1 MRFAEMTRLRVTMT
15 SQPPTRPRI
24 KRRTATPILLTVF
37 ITATVCVADGVAS
50 AKTDLPQVTYQL
62 SGSSPV
68 AEYISFQTDTGQ
80 QQQANVKLPWSTQF
94 TAFGGEVYV
103 LSAQS
108 PGSITCT
115 ILVDQKVVSQA
126 TANGQPARTVCSH

>member
-1 MRFAEMTRLRVTMT
+1 MT
-15 SQPPTRPRI
+15 SQPSTRARI
-24 KRRTATPILLTVF
+24 RRRAATPILLTV
-37 ITATVCVADGVAS
+37 ITATMGLAGGVAS
-50 AKTDLPQVTYQL
+50 AKSEFPQVTYQL

-80 QQQANVKLPWSTQF
+80 YQQANVKLPWSTQF

-103 LSAQS
+103 ISAQS
-108 PGSITCT
+108 PGSVTCT

-126 TANGQPARTVCSH
+126 TAHGQPARTVCSH

>member
-1 MRFAEMTRLRVTMT
+1 MTPWRTMT
-15 SQPPTRPRI
+15 SQSPTRARI
-24 KRRTATPILLTVF
+24 ERCAATPVLLTAFV
-37 ITATVCVADGVAS
+37 TAAVGLAGGVAN
-50 AKTDLPQVTYQL
+50 AKSDFPQVTYQL

-94 TAFGGEVYV
+94 TAFGGEVFV
-103 LSAQS
+103 ISAQS
-108 PGSITCT
+108 PGSVTCT
-115 ILVDQKVVSQA
+115 ILLDQTVVSQA